1 MLALDRFPVVGLHS
15 EYIPSATG
23 AQGTGAGGW
32 ATLRHGSGHSYKDIH
47 LMNSGYFNSLS
58 RHKTSS
64 SPGIN
69 ARTFCLYLRVV
80 YDTNASYNVVNIN

>member
-32 ATLRHGSGHSYKDIH
+32 ATLRHGTGHSYKDIH
-47 LMNSGYFNSLS
+47 LPVMNSGY
-58 RHKTSS
+58 
-64 SPGIN
+64 IQ
-69 ARTFCLYLRVV
+69 
-80 YDTNASYNVVNIN
+80 

>member
-15 EYIPSATG
+15 EYIPLATG

-58 RHKTSS
+58 RHKTDLLVQESMQELS
-64 SPGIN
+64 
-69 ARTFCLYLRVV
+69 V
-80 YDTNASYNVVNIN
+80 YIWGLFMIPMLATM

>member
-15 EYIPSATG
+15 EYIPLATG

-32 ATLRHGSGHSYKDIH
+32 ATLRHGSGLSYKDIH

-58 RHKTSS
+58 RHKTDLLVQESIQELS
-64 SPGIN
+64 
-69 ARTFCLYLRVV
+69 V
-80 YDTNASYNVVNIN
+80 YIWGLFMIPMLATM